1 MANLPFTRRTLSLL
15 LAAPL
20 LLGGSAAVFAA
31 APAAAIAQPG
41 PVLTVHQDNL
51 WNLAG
56 RIGYATGSS
65 RQQVMVAIL
74 RRNPDAFVQGN
85 MHRLRS
91 GVELQLPNAQEIA
104 AESPPRSEALVS
116 SQLQALESGGVTPRL
131 PDRGA
136 PSGSVAVPV
145 ASAPST
151 PTAKAAPA
159 APEPPTA
166 STAPPAAPLPMARPE
181 VPVVSASSA
190 APSSTLPAAQTSDAA
205 AAASTAEGP
214 SATKAASERAATS
227 PAHEAA
233 RTTEPPP
240 PPTDGVGPGV
250 NQWLP
255 VALLVLLGGGVWW
268 AWSKRQ
274 RRAQFEDAVISSF
287 FDENGVRR
295 PSRPKLV
302 DVSQAAMEMARTV
315 ETLTAAGELVR
326 SGQSVSAALPAADDP
341 HHQAA
346 IKLEIA
352 RASLE
357 VNRIDAA
364 RSMLQAVQ
372 REGNSSQQLAA
383 SDLLARLLPPASPAA
398 DTAAAPA

>member
-1 MANLPFTRRTLSLL
+1 MSNMPFPRRTLSLL
-15 LAAPL
+15 LSAPL
-20 LLGGSAAVFAA
+20 LLGGSVAAVA
-31 APAAAIAQPG
+31 APPAAIVQPG

-56 RIGYATGSS
+56 RIGYAGGSS

-91 GVELQLPNAQEIA
+91 GFELQLPSVQEIA
-104 AESPPRSEALVS
+104 AESPARSEALVS
-116 SQLQALESGGVTPRL
+116 SQLQALESGAATPRL
-131 PDRGA
+131 PERSVPAGPGVGA
-136 PSGSVAVPV
+136 NADPTAAVRDTPSATSAPPAPA
-145 ASAPST
+145 ASAPNESA
-151 PTAKAAPA
+151 PQKAPPLEAAPA
-159 APEPPTA
+159 TAPDTRSSTAASGTASPTA
-166 STAPPAAPLPMARPE
+166 AQ
-181 VPVVSASSA
+181 
-190 APSSTLPAAQTSDAA
+190 APSPSREPTPAP
-205 AAASTAEGP
+205 AEGGG
-214 SATKAASERAATS
+214 S
-227 PAHEAA
+227 
-233 RTTEPPP
+233 
-240 PPTDGVGPGV
+240 GL

-255 VALLVLLGGGVWW
+255 IALLVLLGGGAWW

-315 ETLTAAGELVR
+315 ETLAAAGELVR
-326 SGQSVSAALPAADDP
+326 SGQSVSGTLPSTDDP

-357 VNRIDAA
+357 VNRVDAA
-364 RSMLQAVQ
+364 RSMLQSVQ
-372 REGNSSQQLAA
+372 REGNTSQQLAA
-383 SDLLARLLPPASPAA
+383 GDLLARLMPPAPPAA
-398 DTAAAPA
+398 DTASTPA

>member
-136 PSGSVAVPV
+136 PSESVAAPV

-159 APEPPTA
+159 AAEAP
-166 STAPPAAPLPMARPE
+166 TAPPAASLPAARPE
-181 VPVVSASSA
+181 VPVASASAA
-190 APSSTLPAAQTSDAA
+190 APSAPLPASRTSEAA

-227 PAHEAA
+227 PA
-233 RTTEPPP
+233 
-240 PPTDGVGPGV
+240 
-250 NQWLP
+250 N
-255 VALLVLLGGGVWW
+255 
-268 AWSKRQ
+268 
-274 RRAQFEDAVISSF
+274 
-287 FDENGVRR
+287 
-295 PSRPKLV
+295 
-302 DVSQAAMEMARTV
+302 
-315 ETLTAAGELVR
+315 
-326 SGQSVSAALPAADDP
+326 
-341 HHQAA
+341 
-346 IKLEIA
+346 
-352 RASLE
+352 
-357 VNRIDAA
+357 DAA
-364 RSMLQAVQ
+364 RRTRNR
-372 REGNSSQQLAA
+372 REGLITNRGRPTA
-383 SDLLARLLPPASPAA
+383 LP
-398 DTAAAPA
+398 

>member
-41 PVLTVHQDNL
+41 SVLTVHQDNL

-91 GVELQLPNAQEIA
+91 GVELQLPSAQEIA

-136 PSGSVAVPV
+136 PSESVAAPV

-159 APEPPTA
+159 AAEAP
-166 STAPPAAPLPMARPE
+166 TAPPAASLPAARPE
-181 VPVVSASSA
+181 VPVASASAA
-190 APSSTLPAAQTSDAA
+190 APSAPLPASRTSEAA

-214 SATKAASERAATS
+214 SATKAASEHAATS
-227 PAHEAA
+227 PANDAA

-357 VNRIDAA
+357 VNRLDAA
-364 RSMLQAVQ
+364 RAMLQAVQ

>member
-1 MANLPFTRRTLSLL
+1 
-15 LAAPL
+15 
-20 LLGGSAAVFAA
+20 
-31 APAAAIAQPG
+31 
-41 PVLTVHQDNL
+41 
-51 WNLAG
+51 
-56 RIGYATGSS
+56 
-65 RQQVMVAIL
+65 
-74 RRNPDAFVQGN
+74 
-85 MHRLRS
+85 
-91 GVELQLPNAQEIA
+91 
-104 AESPPRSEALVS
+104 
-116 SQLQALESGGVTPRL
+116 
-131 PDRGA
+131 
-136 PSGSVAVPV
+136 
-145 ASAPST
+145 
-151 PTAKAAPA
+151 
-159 APEPPTA
+159 
-166 STAPPAAPLPMARPE
+166 MARPE

-227 PAHEAA
+227 PAHDAA

>member
-1 MANLPFTRRTLSLL
+1 M
-15 LAAPL
+15 
-20 LLGGSAAVFAA
+20 
-31 APAAAIAQPG
+31 
-41 PVLTVHQDNL
+41 
-51 WNLAG
+51 
-56 RIGYATGSS
+56 
-65 RQQVMVAIL
+65 
-74 RRNPDAFVQGN
+74 
-85 MHRLRS
+85 
-91 GVELQLPNAQEIA
+91 
-104 AESPPRSEALVS
+104 
-116 SQLQALESGGVTPRL
+116 
-131 PDRGA
+131 
-136 PSGSVAVPV
+136 
-145 ASAPST
+145 
-151 PTAKAAPA
+151 
-159 APEPPTA
+159 
-166 STAPPAAPLPMARPE
+166 
-181 VPVVSASSA
+181 VSASSA

-227 PAHEAA
+227 PANDAA